1 MARITLEDLDGLG
14 EEGAAGGGEGG
25 GEDDDDDEE
34 ERDRLFAHWEAV
46 ASTHRVS
53 LPRDMTGPIVQM
65 TRHNQ
70 AREPVPYVTLGRHEK
85 CEEAA
90 YEERQYPAGKWAC
103 VTKGEPM
110 YEQSI
115 SMSFMKL
122 MRYICKE
129 NSVGCYLGMTVP
141 VLNEIRLTKEGTKL
155 EREVVTAYYLPREF
169 QQNPP
174 VPMDPEIHITERAP
188 LRVITRVF
196 YGMTTEETI
205 LREINLFWELL
216 GSTDT
221 VLRETYIVA
230 AYENPSI
237 PQRRNEIWFIC
248 RAE

>member
-1 MARITLEDLDGLG
+1 MARISLEDLDGLG
-14 EEGAAGGGEGG
+14 EEEEEEEDEDDGGGGE
-25 GEDDDDDEE
+25 EEEEEEE
-34 ERDRLFAHWEAV
+34 ERGRLFAHWEAV

-53 LPRDMTGPIVQM
+53 LPRGERWRPPLPPWGGTG
-65 TRHNQ
+65 TGGS
-70 AREPVPYVTLGRHEK
+70 AF
-85 CEEAA
+85 
-90 YEERQYPAGKWAC
+90 EERRYPAGKWAC

-115 SMSFMKL
+115 SVSFMKL

-141 VLNEIRLTKEGTKL
+141 VLNEIHLTKEGTQL
-155 EREVVTAYYLPREF
+155 EREVVTAYYLPGEF

-188 LRVITRVF
+188 LRVITRRVNSP
-196 YGMTTEETI
+196 T
-205 LREINLFWELL
+205 LAALL
-216 GSTDT
+216 GSTDA

-230 AYENPSI
+230 VYENPSV

>member
-1 MARITLEDLDGLG
+1 
-14 EEGAAGGGEGG
+14 
-25 GEDDDDDEE
+25 
-34 ERDRLFAHWEAV
+34 
-46 ASTHRVS
+46 
-53 LPRDMTGPIVQM
+53 QC
-65 TRHNQ
+65 
-70 AREPVPYVTLGRHEK
+70 K
-85 CEEAA
+85 EAA
-90 YEERQYPAGKWAC
+90 YEERRYPAGKWAC

-141 VLNEIRLTKEGTKL
+141 VLNEIHLTKEGTEL
-155 EREVVTAYYLPREF
+155 EREVVTAYYLPGEF

-205 LREINLFWELL
+205 LREISLFWELL

-230 AYENPSI
+230 VYENPSI

-248 RAE
+248 RA